1 MCGIAGLINLK
12 NIEKK
17 ISSDLNLE
25 IKFIDSKLSHR
36 GDEKF
41 DIKYLPNNNFFYH
54 NRLSIID
61 LNNRSKQPL
70 SDITKKYFITF
81 NGEIYNYKDIREQLI
96 HNGIKFKTE
105 SDTEVLLNS
114 YIYWGEKFI
123 QKINGMFSF
132 AIYDSI
138 KNKYYVFR
146 DRFGIKPLY
155 YSIINDQLKFA
166 SESQALTFKNNSLD
180 QDAINAYL
188 LGMFVPGKL
197 SFFKDVYKL
206 LPGNYLK
213 IENQEVSIHEYYNL
227 ENTINES
234 SEKINFEKTDS
245 LLKKTISEHLNSD
258 VKVLNYLSAGLDS
271 SLIAKYSSEL
281 KSKIETVSLNYENSN
296 YPEAEKAHKFASK
309 LKISNN
315 IINISNYVYLI
326 NFYRVFSNIN
336 EPIADSAIVSNYI
349 LSKYAKKSGFKVV
362 LNGSGGD
369 EIFCGYER
377 YLNLGFKRKFFYFFV
392 NVIPDSLKKLL
403 QKIFPDKM
411 LRLQNGLYEMFIAAS
426 GCTGVLDLIFNT
438 TKQKNNFLIK
448 LISYFPKTKNINFNK
463 TKSRMINDIKINLS
477 ENLNSLFDQATMLN
491 TIEGRVPY
499 QDHNLVEYFL
509 NSSNLQKNKIH
520 QHELLSNKLNRK
532 FNYKKKGFGAP
543 VSNLII
549 EKKEFFKS
557 LLKRGNFNK
566 YINRNII
573 EYCSN
578 KIDKQKINEH
588 DSQLVFRTCAF
599 IIWESY
605 LIKN

>member
-213 IENQEVSIHEYYNL
+213 IETQKVSIHEYYNL

-234 SEKINFEKTDS
+234 SEIINFEKTDS

-271 SLIAKYSSEL
+271 SLIAKYSSE
-281 KSKIETVSLNYENSN
+281 K
-296 YPEAEKAHKFASK
+296 
-309 LKISNN
+309 
-315 IINISNYVYLI
+315 
-326 NFYRVFSNIN
+326 
-336 EPIADSAIVSNYI
+336 
-349 LSKYAKKSGFKVV
+349 
-362 LNGSGGD
+362 
-369 EIFCGYER
+369 
-377 YLNLGFKRKFFYFFV
+377 
-392 NVIPDSLKKLL
+392 
-403 QKIFPDKM
+403 
-411 LRLQNGLYEMFIAAS
+411 
-426 GCTGVLDLIFNT
+426 
-438 TKQKNNFLIK
+438 
-448 LISYFPKTKNINFNK
+448 
-463 TKSRMINDIKINLS
+463 
-477 ENLNSLFDQATMLN
+477 
-491 TIEGRVPY
+491 GR
-499 QDHNLVEYFL
+499 
-509 NSSNLQKNKIH
+509 
-520 QHELLSNKLNRK
+520 
-532 FNYKKKGFGAP
+532 
-543 VSNLII
+543 
-549 EKKEFFKS
+549 
-557 LLKRGNFNK
+557 
-566 YINRNII
+566 
-573 EYCSN
+573 
-578 KIDKQKINEH
+578 
-588 DSQLVFRTCAF
+588 
-599 IIWESY
+599 
-605 LIKN
+605 